1 MEDSKDKSISEKNST
16 HLDSICDTNKISQ
29 DSILEEEL
37 EKALSG
43 IENFKDIAKRAQA
56 DLINYKR
63 RADDEKEE
71 QRLTTKSNILLSII
85 TILDDFTLAMNMLP
99 CNIDLKTWLDG
110 IKIIHR
116 KIELLLESEMVTKI
130 EAMGKIFEPWEFE
143 ALQYKETTDFK
154 ENTVIEIIKEGYKY
168 NGQILRPAQV
178 IVSKQ
183 PQNQDDKSQEESN

>member
-85 TILDDFTLAMNMLP
+85 TP
-99 CNIDLKTWLDG
+99 VRHSP
-110 IKIIHR
+110 KI
-116 KIELLLESEMVTKI
+116 
-130 EAMGKIFEPWEFE
+130 
-143 ALQYKETTDFK
+143 
-154 ENTVIEIIKEGYKY
+154 
-168 NGQILRPAQV
+168 
-178 IVSKQ
+178 
-183 PQNQDDKSQEESN
+183 